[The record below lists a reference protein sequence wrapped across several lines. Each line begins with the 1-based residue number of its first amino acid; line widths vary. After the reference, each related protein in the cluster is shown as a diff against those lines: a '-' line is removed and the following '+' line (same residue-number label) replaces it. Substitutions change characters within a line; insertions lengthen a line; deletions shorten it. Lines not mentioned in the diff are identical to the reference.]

1 MDGGDPLDERD
12 DELHRSEVEAVLETR
27 RELGPSYDAA
37 LVDSFADRVE
47 RVVERRTAEELGRLE
62 RRGGH
67 AEAAGRRQT
76 ALGIVSVGVGIP
88 ISAITLAVP
97 HGAASLGA
105 LVVAWCG
112 IFGVNMAHAWQNRG
126 VR

>member
-1 MDGGDPLDERD
+1 MEVGGTQD

-27 RELGPSYDAA
+27 RELGSTYDAA

-47 RVVERRTAEELGRLE
+47 RAVERRTAEEVARHD
-62 RRGGH
+62 RRGGR
-67 AEAAGRRQT
+67 ADEAGRRQMT
-76 ALGIVSVGVGIP
+76 LGIVSVGSGIP

-97 HGAASLGA
+97 HGGVASLGA

-112 IFGVNMAHAWQNRG
+112 IVGVNAAHAWQSRDA
-126 VR
+126 R